1 MAEFLLSLVIIVAA
15 LAGLGLGRLLGR
27 PGIKGSCGGLAGRSA
42 GTCACA
48 DRSGEKSAP

>member
-27 PGIKGSCGGLAGRSA
+27 PGLKGSCGGLAGTGDGS
-42 GTCACA
+42 CACRDA
-48 DRSGEKSAP
+48 SEKGTAP